1 MAIAASDSF
10 KQAMQAPVKMLGVTI
25 TTEEDTPQIF
35 TDGDTLTSLSIESNG
50 SYFGATVSAASF
62 SLLGTNY
69 DLVNQRVKLA
79 LKAQTDTA
87 NDTWEEVN
95 YGEFAIIEQ
104 TVDLEKEMTTFKCQ
118 NLMGLAAKREYL
130 KDDITFPCTVSD
142 MVTQIVNK
150 FGWTLATDIKDLPN
164 IDYEIA
170 EDLYA
175 KINNTTYRDIL
186 AEVAGATATIAIFN
200 GNSELELRKPQ
211 MEATE
216 TWTYDNLKK
225 IKFEPKF
232 GPVNTVTLSR
242 TPQEDNITVKDEEA
256 VQRDGITEIKLANN
270 EILDD
275 DRQSL
280 AQPILSTING
290 FYFYPFEATTE
301 GHGWHEPGDR
311 ITVTDGTNN
320 WDVVITNVK
329 LTLDG
334 GIKEVIKGVAPT
346 ATATD
351 YKRAGGIM
359 KTIYNTEIKVD
370 KQNQTIENVVSEMK
384 QLDDKTSTN
393 YTQIFQTIENITNTI
408 QTTGGANLLYN
419 SVGYATDDKGLP
431 TVWTCEGGVTSHTS
445 PESLTFGAKSGN
457 QINMAAGSSISQ
469 SVIVTADEPISLS
482 IRTKKGV
489 VGSATVTISA
499 GENDSQTI
507 TLEDQKSYLWTES
520 KIEAYKPSSPNV
532 TVTITVGEDVTNGIA
547 ITDLMLV
554 SGDRTVV
561 WEQASGEILNSNVLI
576 DKDGIV
582 VKNNVYAGDYVK
594 ITPLEFA
601 GYSSATG
608 SQQKVFT
615 VNRDVTQVQKLKA
628 VAQIGMP
635 PIKIIPLTDS
645 QREGWAFVKGDD

>member
-1 MAIAASDSF
+1 MAILASESF
-10 KQAMQAPVKMLGVTI
+10 QKAMQAPVKVLGVSI
-25 TTEEDTPQIF
+25 TTNEDTPQTF
-35 TDGDTLTSLSIESNG
+35 TDADVLTSLSMESSG
-50 SYFGATVSAASF
+50 SYFGATVSTASF
-62 SLLGTNY
+62 SLLGTGY
-69 DLVNQRVKLA
+69 SLVNVRIKPSLKVLTDSVKNA
-79 LKAQTDTA
+79 
-87 NDTWEEVN
+87 WETID
-95 YGEFAIIEQ
+95 YGEFAIVEQ

-130 KDDITFPCTVSD
+130 KDDLTFPCTVTE
-142 MVTQIVNK
+142 MVTQIAKK
-150 FGWTLATDIKDLPN
+150 FGWTVATDIKQLPN
-164 IDYEIA
+164 AGYTIA

-200 GNSELELRKPQ
+200 GNSVLELRSPQ
-211 MEATE
+211 MKAAE

-256 VQRDGITEIKLANN
+256 SQKDGIIEIKLANN

-275 DRQSL
+275 DRQNL
-280 AQPILSTING
+280 AKPILDAVDG

-311 ITVTDGTNN
+311 ITVTDGVNN
-320 WDVVITNVK
+320 WDVIITNVK

-351 YKRAGGIM
+351 YKRAGGII

-384 QLDDKTSTN
+384 QLGDKTSTN

-408 QTTGGANLLYN
+408 QTTGGANMLYN
-419 SVGYATDDKGLP
+419 SVGYATNEKGVP
-431 TVWTCEGGVTSHTS
+431 TVWTCKGGVTSHSS

-457 QINMAAGSSISQ
+457 QINLAPGASISQ

-482 IRTKKGV
+482 FRAKKGT
-489 VGSATVTISA
+489 VGVATVTISA
-499 GENDSQTI
+499 GENDNQTV
-507 TLEDQKSYLWTES
+507 TLEDQKSYLWIEG
-520 KIEAYKPSSPNV
+520 KIEGYKPSSPNV
-532 TVTITVGEDVTNGIA
+532 TVTITVDKATTDGIA
-547 ITDLMLV
+547 ITDLMLA
-554 SGDRTVV
+554 SGDRTIV

-615 VNRDVTQVQKLKA
+615 VNRDVTQVQKLQA
-628 VAQIGMP
+628 INQISMP
-635 PIKIIPLTDS
+635 PIKVIPLTDS
-645 QREGWAFVKGDD
+645 QREGWAFVKGDK